1 MPKKE
6 NKTPEKITSKKICS
20 TDTEFEELFLP
31 GAHEKRKM
39 QEAIREPQKLKDHI
53 LKRMQK

>member
-6 NKTPEKITSKKICS
+6 NKIKSKKICS
-20 TDTEFEELFLP
+20 TDIEFEELFLP

-39 QEAIREPQKLKDHI
+39 QEAIKEPGKLKDHI
-53 LKRMQK
+53 LKRMRK

>member
-6 NKTPEKITSKKICS
+6 NKGTSKTPGKKICS

-31 GAHEKRKM
+31 GAHEKKTM
-39 QEAIREPQKLKDHI
+39 QEAIKEPQKLKEHI

>member
-6 NKTPEKITSKKICS
+6 NKTPEKSTGKKICS

-31 GAHEKRKM
+31 GAHEKKKM
-39 QEAIREPQKLKDHI
+39 QEALREPQKLKDHI
-53 LKRMQK
+53 LKRMKK